1 MFARKEQLMDSS
13 QLSTRAH
20 TLITA
25 VLSYIGFIAAYFIRF
40 YLMPGVINYSFTLY
54 SLMGLASALL
64 HYVIYSLF
72 FYSQMNLYRRYT
84 RLVQRTVLCEILCV
98 GLTLAALFLINLPL
112 VSRMA
117 VFISGVLDTVFI
129 CAKHYVVLRAYTALH
144 RSGIYQRNTLLI
156 GEGPTAQRYAST
168 VLAQPEAGHHLV
180 GYVAAWMFEPGST
193 RLGGYDDLESVL
205 AATPVDEAIIALPA
219 HEYIRLDHII
229 CLCEKYGVPLRII
242 PCYEERI
249 SYQIVT
255 SKFEDIQMIGIRDIP
270 LNRLYNAFIKRF
282 FDILISL
289 SALIVLSP
297 LMLVIAIGVR
307 ISTRDTIFFAQT
319 RIGKNKKPFKMLK
332 FRSMRTNDE
341 EDSAWSTNEDDR
353 RTFFG
358 ALIRKLSID
367 ELPQLINVLKG
378 DMSIVGPRPEI
389 PHFVEQFRDEVP
401 LYMIRHMVK
410 PGMTGLAQVSGYR
423 GDTSIR
429 GRIDCDIAY
438 IENWTIWLDIR
449 IILRTFTS
457 LVNDETLPP
466 LHRENNPFR

>member
-466 LHRENNPFR
+466 LHREK

>member
-1 MFARKEQLMDSS
+1 MDSS

-332 FRSMRTNDE
+332 FRSMRTSDE

-466 LHRENNPFR
+466 LHREK

>member
-1 MFARKEQLMDSS
+1 MDSS

-180 GYVAAWMFEPGST
+180 GYVAAWMFKPGST

-466 LHRENNPFR
+466 LHREK

>member
-1 MFARKEQLMDSS
+1 MDSS

-54 SLMGLASALL
+54 SLMGLTSALL

-72 FYSQMNLYRRYT
+72 FYSQMNLYRRYA
-84 RLVQRTVLCEILCV
+84 RLVQRTVLCEILCA

-466 LHRENNPFR
+466 LHREK

>member
-1 MFARKEQLMDSS
+1 MDSS

-180 GYVAAWMFEPGST
+180 GYVAAWTFEPGST

-341 EDSAWSTNEDDR
+341 EDSAWSTNEDNR

-466 LHRENNPFR
+466 LHREK

>member
-1 MFARKEQLMDSS
+1 MDSS

-168 VLAQPEAGHHLV
+168 VLTQPEAGHHLV
-180 GYVAAWMFEPGST
+180 GYVAAWTFEPGST

-242 PCYEERI
+242 PCYEERNQLPDRHQ
-249 SYQIVT
+249 QI
-255 SKFEDIQMIGIRDIP
+255 
-270 LNRLYNAFIKRF
+270 
-282 FDILISL
+282 
-289 SALIVLSP
+289 
-297 LMLVIAIGVR
+297 
-307 ISTRDTIFFAQT
+307 
-319 RIGKNKKPFKMLK
+319 
-332 FRSMRTNDE
+332 
-341 EDSAWSTNEDDR
+341 
-353 RTFFG
+353 
-358 ALIRKLSID
+358 
-367 ELPQLINVLKG
+367 
-378 DMSIVGPRPEI
+378 
-389 PHFVEQFRDEVP
+389 
-401 LYMIRHMVK
+401 
-410 PGMTGLAQVSGYR
+410 
-423 GDTSIR
+423 
-429 GRIDCDIAY
+429 
-438 IENWTIWLDIR
+438 
-449 IILRTFTS
+449 
-457 LVNDETLPP
+457 
-466 LHRENNPFR
+466 

>member
-1 MFARKEQLMDSS
+1 MDSS

-358 ALIRKLSID
+358 ALIHKLSID

-466 LHRENNPFR
+466 LHREK

>member
-205 AATPVDEAIIALPA
+205 AVTPVDEAIIALPA

-466 LHRENNPFR
+466 LHREK

>member
-1 MFARKEQLMDSS
+1 MDSS

-205 AATPVDEAIIALPA
+205 AVTPVDEAIIALPA

-466 LHRENNPFR
+466 LHREK

>member
-1 MFARKEQLMDSS
+1 MDSS

-180 GYVAAWMFEPGST
+180 GYVAAWTFEPGST

-466 LHRENNPFR
+466 LRREK

>member
-1 MFARKEQLMDSS
+1 MDSS

-193 RLGGYDDLESVL
+193 CLGGYDDLESVL

-466 LHRENNPFR
+466 LHREK

>member
-1 MFARKEQLMDSS
+1 MDSS

-54 SLMGLASALL
+54 SLVGLASALL

-332 FRSMRTNDE
+332 FRSMRTNDV

-466 LHRENNPFR
+466 LHREK

>member
-1 MFARKEQLMDSS
+1 MDSS

-84 RLVQRTVLCEILCV
+84 RLVQRTILCEILCV

-168 VLAQPEAGHHLV
+168 VLTQPEAGHHLV
-180 GYVAAWMFEPGST
+180 GYVAAWTFEPGST

-466 LHRENNPFR
+466 LHREK

>member
-1 MFARKEQLMDSS
+1 MDSS

-193 RLGGYDDLESVL
+193 RLAGYDDLESVL

-466 LHRENNPFR
+466 LHREK

>member
-1 MFARKEQLMDSS
+1 MDSS

-219 HEYIRLDHII
+219 HEYIHLDHII

-466 LHRENNPFR
+466 LHREK

>member
-1 MFARKEQLMDSS
+1 MDSS

-117 VFISGVLDTVFI
+117 VFISGILDTFFI

-466 LHRENNPFR
+466 LHREK

>member
-72 FYSQMNLYRRYT
+72 FYSQMNLYRRYP

-466 LHRENNPFR
+466 LHREK

>member
-1 MFARKEQLMDSS
+1 MDSS

-129 CAKHYVVLRAYTALH
+129 CAKHYVVLRACTALH

-180 GYVAAWMFEPGST
+180 GYVAAWMFEPDST

-466 LHRENNPFR
+466 LHREK

>member
-1 MFARKEQLMDSS
+1 MDSS

-457 LVNDETLPP
+457 LINDETLPP
-466 LHRENNPFR
+466 LHREK

>member
-1 MFARKEQLMDSS
+1 MRVYTWSARIAE
-13 QLSTRAH
+13 
-20 TLITA
+20 
-25 VLSYIGFIAAYFIRF
+25 VLS
-40 YLMPGVINYSFTLY
+40 
-54 SLMGLASALL
+54 
-64 HYVIYSLF
+64 
-72 FYSQMNLYRRYT
+72 
-84 RLVQRTVLCEILCV
+84 
-98 GLTLAALFLINLPL
+98 
-112 VSRMA
+112 
-117 VFISGVLDTVFI
+117 
-129 CAKHYVVLRAYTALH
+129 
-144 RSGIYQRNTLLI
+144 
-156 GEGPTAQRYAST
+156 
-168 VLAQPEAGHHLV
+168 
-180 GYVAAWMFEPGST
+180 
-193 RLGGYDDLESVL
+193 LG
-205 AATPVDEAIIALPA
+205 
-219 HEYIRLDHII
+219 
-229 CLCEKYGVPLRII
+229 
-242 PCYEERI
+242 
-249 SYQIVT
+249 
-255 SKFEDIQMIGIRDIP
+255 M
-270 LNRLYNAFIKRF
+270 
-282 FDILISL
+282 
-289 SALIVLSP
+289 

-466 LHRENNPFR
+466 LHREK

>member
-270 LNRLYNAFIKRF
+270 LNRLYNAFIKRS

-466 LHRENNPFR
+466 LHREK

>member
-98 GLTLAALFLINLPL
+98 GLTLAVLFLINLPL

-466 LHRENNPFR
+466 LHREK

>member
-1 MFARKEQLMDSS
+1 MDSS

-117 VFISGVLDTVFI
+117 VFIAGVLDTVFI

-156 GEGPTAQRYAST
+156 GEGPTAQRYTST
-168 VLAQPEAGHHLV
+168 VLTQPEAGHHLV

-389 PHFVEQFRDEVP
+389 PHFVAQFRDEVP

-466 LHRENNPFR
+466 LHREK

>member
-117 VFISGVLDTVFI
+117 VFISGILDTVFI

-466 LHRENNPFR
+466 LHREK

>member
-1 MFARKEQLMDSS
+1 MDSS

-156 GEGPTAQRYAST
+156 GEGTTAQRYAST

-282 FDILISL
+282 FDILISS

-466 LHRENNPFR
+466 LHREK

>member
-1 MFARKEQLMDSS
+1 MDSS

-98 GLTLAALFLINLPL
+98 GLTLAVLFLINLPL

-466 LHRENNPFR
+466 LHREK

>member
-84 RLVQRTVLCEILCV
+84 RLVQRTVLCEILCA

-466 LHRENNPFR
+466 LHREK

>member
-180 GYVAAWMFEPGST
+180 GYVAAWIFEPGST

-466 LHRENNPFR
+466 LHREK

>member
-1 MFARKEQLMDSS
+1 MDSS
-13 QLSTRAH
+13 QLSTRTH

-180 GYVAAWMFEPGST
+180 GYVAAWTFESGST

-449 IILRTFTS
+449 IILHTFTS

-466 LHRENNPFR
+466 LHREK

>member
-332 FRSMRTNDE
+332 FRSMRTNAE

-466 LHRENNPFR
+466 LHREK

>member
-1 MFARKEQLMDSS
+1 MDSS

-54 SLMGLASALL
+54 SLVGLASALL

-466 LHRENNPFR
+466 LHREK

>member
-1 MFARKEQLMDSS
+1 MDSS

-84 RLVQRTVLCEILCV
+84 RLVQRTILCEILCV

-168 VLAQPEAGHHLV
+168 VLTQPEAGHHLV
-180 GYVAAWMFEPGST
+180 GYVAAWTFEPGST

-358 ALIRKLSID
+358 ALIRKLSIN

-466 LHRENNPFR
+466 LHREK

>member
-423 GDTSIR
+423 GDTYIR

-466 LHRENNPFR
+466 LHREK